1 MSILKNNFDKIL
13 VAIILFFHF
22 LYLAEIYIF
31 PLYHA
36 YDYYLRTAS
45 DFRDFYWYP
54 SNALINKVN
63 IYDLYFKN
71 DIIRN
76 YQPGYAPPNYSILH
90 TIVFLPFGLFDFE
103 FSKIIYLMVN
113 IFLLFFIY
121 QILRNNYKKK
131 KIFLLFIL
139 FLFSP
144 LLVHL
149 LKVGQYTIFCL
160 WGFIFFFYKNDNSFL
175 KFIGLLVATLKYT
188 FAPIIFLYLLFEK
201 KFKIIFFLILTN
213 IIAVIFYSIYFNI
226 SFISALLNPIFMGWK
241 TQAIGVGDLLSFLGN
256 HPKFP
261 YNVIIVGIIFFLLK
275 YFVYHNTK
283 RQRVCDLALICI
295 LTLMSFKHLSYDY
308 IFILPVIL
316 LLFRMISKKD
326 KIILS
331 LIIFYFFFIMPCAL
345 IEPIRYTKY
354 FIFFNF
360 SLNIYLLIITLRLTI
375 KNNYLRSFN
384 LHY

>member
-1 MSILKNNFDKIL
+1 VQIKNNFDKIL
-13 VAIILFFHF
+13 VAVILFFHF

-36 YDYYLRTAS
+36 YDYYLRITT

-63 IYDLYFKN
+63 IFDLYFKS
-71 DIIRN
+71 DIVRN
-76 YQPGYAPPNYSILH
+76 YQPGHPPPNYSILH
-90 TIVFLPFGLFDFE
+90 TIFFLPFGFFDFE
-103 FSKIIYLMVN
+103 FSKKIYLMVN
-113 IFLLFFIY
+113 ILLLFFIY
-121 QILRNNYKKK
+121 QILRNNYKKN

-144 LLVHL
+144 LLLHL

-160 WGFIFFFYKNDNSFL
+160 WGFIIFFYTNENSFL
-175 KFIGLLVATLKYT
+175 KFIGLLISTLKYT
-188 FAPIIFLYLLFEK
+188 FAPIIVLYLLLEK

-256 HPKFP
+256 YPKFP

-275 YFVYHNTK
+275 YFIYHNTK
-283 RQRVCDLALICI
+283 RQKAHDLVLICI
-295 LTLMSFKHLSYDY
+295 LTLISFKHLSYDY
-308 IFILPVIL
+308 VFLLPVIL
-316 LLFRMISKKD
+316 LLFNTISRKD
-326 KIILS
+326 KNILS
-331 LIIFYFFFIMPCAL
+331 LIIFYFLYILPWAL

-354 FIFFNF
+354 FIFFNL
-360 SLNIYLLIITLRLTI
+360 SLNFYLLVITLRLTI
-375 KNNYLRSFN
+375 KKTLKLKIY
-384 LHY
+384 